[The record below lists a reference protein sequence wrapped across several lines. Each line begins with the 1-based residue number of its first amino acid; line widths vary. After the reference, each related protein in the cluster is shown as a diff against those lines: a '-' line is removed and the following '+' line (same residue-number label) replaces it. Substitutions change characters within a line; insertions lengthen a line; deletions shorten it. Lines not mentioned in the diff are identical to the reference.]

1 MLEEIIQNRYA
12 VTAVI
17 LFGIG
22 FTNLMLQQNLLR
34 KVIGFNIM
42 DSAVFLLLA
51 SLGSSAFIG
60 LRAGALA
67 STISH
72 DSHNFTVS
80 YHDPKDAFRAA
91 EILRACGGGIC
102 VIDGEQETHIALP
115 AAGLM
120 SQKPC
125 AEVAGEI
132 AAVQSALDVI
142 SDGQL
147 TLLAT
152 AIMALP
158 VLPSVVI
165 TDMGLVNGANQTFV
179 PVFAD
184 AEA

>member
-1 MLEEIIQNRYA
+1 MRSTSAAIRRSCSSA
-12 VTAVI
+12 APTATDAAARRSPSI
-17 LFGIG
+17 A
-22 FTNLMLQQNLLR
+22 T
-34 KVIGFNIM
+34 
-42 DSAVFLLLA
+42 S
-51 SLGSSAFIG
+51 GSS
-60 LRAGALA
+60 AGALA
-67 STISH
+67 STVSH

-91 EILRACGGGIC
+91 EILRACGGGVC
-102 VIDGEQETHIALP
+102 VIDGAEETHIALP

-125 AEVAGEI
+125 AEVADEI
-132 AAVQSALDVI
+132 AAVQAALDAI
-142 SDGQL
+142 SGGRL

-152 AIMALP
+152 AVMALP

-165 TDMGLVNGANQTFV
+165 TDMGLVNGTNQTFV